1 MANPSTHVSDLRQKH
16 CAACNPGT
24 REEELSA
31 AAAMTGGN
39 PDHGPALRAL
49 IWTCAVL
56 IIAGVYV
63 LAVAVLVGAVLL
75 ITGAV

>member
-1 MANPSTHVSDLRQKH
+1 VLASLIGEIVF
-16 CAACNPGT
+16 
-24 REEELSA
+24 ELLPWPA
-31 AAAMTGGN
+31 AALWPRLTRRAA
-39 PDHGPALRAL
+39 DHGPALKAL